1 MNATFRHARQAS
13 TVILAIVAGLAL
25 LACQS
30 TPQVRGD
37 YDRSTDFSK
46 YRTFNFVAQPSTDKQ
61 GYSSLLTE
69 QLKAA
74 VTTEMQ
80 KRGYTL
86 SDSPDLLV
94 NFSGRLQNMQE
105 VRSSPAPTPAP
116 YYGYRTGM
124 YGAWPGYA
132 NDVYTVNYTEGT
144 LNIDLIDASHK
155 AMVWEGVGVGEV
167 TKEKMQ
173 DRQATLNRAVADI
186 FAKFPFRAGESQP
199 VATAS
204 K

>member
-1 MNATFRHARQAS
+1 MNAALRHARQAL

-30 TPQVRGD
+30 KPQVRAD

-46 YRTFNFVAQPSTDKQ
+46 YRTFNFVSQPSTDKQ

-86 SDSPDLLV
+86 SESPDLLV
-94 NFSGRLQNMQE
+94 NFSGKLQNMQE
-105 VRSSPAPTPAP
+105 VRSSPSPTPAP

-173 DRQATLNRAVADI
+173 DRQASLNRAVAHI
-186 FAKFPFRAGESQP
+186 FAKFPFRAGESKA
-199 VATAS
+199 VTTAS
-204 K
+204 E

>member
-1 MNATFRHARQAS
+1 
-13 TVILAIVAGLAL
+13 LAIVASLAL

-30 TPQVRGD
+30 APKVRTD
-37 YDRSTDFSK
+37 YDRSADFGK
-46 YRTFNFVAQPSTDKQ
+46 YRTFNFVSQPSTDKQ

-74 VTTEMQ
+74 VTAEMQ

-94 NFSGRLQNMQE
+94 NFSGKLQNMQE

-144 LNIDLIDASHK
+144 LNIDLIDANHK

-167 TKEKMQ
+167 TKEKLQ
-173 DRQATLNRAVADI
+173 DRQATLNRAVAHI
-186 FAKFPFRAGESQP
+186 FSKFPFRAGESQP
-199 VATAS
+199 VTTAS
-204 K
+204 Q